1 MQPTRAQAELLTVED
16 YRATPDGKRYQLVE
30 GDLYLMSP
38 APNRFHQDIVLNL
51 ATILR
56 GFLREHPIGKVYV
69 SPIDVYLDDHNV
81 VQPDVV
87 FVSNERREI
96 LTDDGMHGAP
106 DLAIE
111 VISPSNAQLDKTA
124 KRRVYARDGVKEL
137 WLVDPT
143 LRQIHL
149 YDFARDPAKAV
160 RILDDDETFVSALLP
175 GLTIAAQDVFRR

>member
-1 MQPTRAQAELLTVED
+1 VED
-16 YRATPDGKRYQLVE
+16 YRATPDGTRYQLVE

-38 APNRFHQDIVLNL
+38 APTRFHQIIVLNI
-51 ATILR
+51 AEMIRAYLR
-56 GFLREHPIGKVYV
+56 TRPNGEVYV

-106 DLAIE
+106 DLVVE
-111 VISPSNAQLDKTA
+111 VVSPANAQLDKTA
-124 KRRVYARDGVKEL
+124 KRRVYARHGVKEL

-143 LRQIHL
+143 LRQVHL

-175 GLTIAAQDVFRR
+175 GLTIAAAEVFRR